1 MGLVIENRKDPFVS
15 FPSVTVCPYAPAQK
29 ESDNLTEMYAAG
41 MLERRREL
49 LFSLRQNSLDE
60 GGKHT

>member
-1 MGLVIENRKDPFVS
+1 MIENRKDPFAP

-29 ESDNLTEMYAAG
+29 ESDNLTEMYAEG

-49 LFSLRQNSLDE
+49 VFSLHQNSLDE
-60 GGKHT
+60 GGEHT